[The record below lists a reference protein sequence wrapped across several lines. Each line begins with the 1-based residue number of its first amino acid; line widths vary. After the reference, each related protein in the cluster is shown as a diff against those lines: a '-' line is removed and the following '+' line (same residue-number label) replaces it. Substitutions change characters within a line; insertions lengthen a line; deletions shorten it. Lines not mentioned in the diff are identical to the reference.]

1 MGISITSDLVM
12 DVMRAA
18 EPRKLAMARQKL
30 GGTSAV
36 ADLDKPESPQLAARA
51 KAHQEF
57 EAAMLRTF
65 TEQMM
70 PKQAS
75 SLYGDG
81 TAGNIWRS
89 LQVDL
94 MSQQMAKA
102 GGIGIAKML
111 DRVPTATAP
120 DQTAQTLG
128 LNEISGGTQRS
139 ELLSSAAQWP
149 YFNAIVQGDA

>member
-18 EPRKLAMARQKL
+18 EPSKLASARQRL

-36 ADLDKPESPQLAARA
+36 ADVGKPTSPQQIARS
-51 KAHQEF
+51 KANQDF

-70 PKQAS
+70 PKEAS

-94 MSQQMAKA
+94 MSQQIAKA

-111 DRVPTATAP
+111 DRVPLAATP

-128 LNEISGGTQRS
+128 LNEMSGGTQRK

-149 YFNAIVQGDA
+149 YFNTIPQGDA